1 MLVDSPNDP
10 KPLRE
15 IKQMLNLE
23 NESSN
28 IDPEIQSAH
37 TFNPTPRVR
46 NGFRRKKGDSPFTYN
61 LNLKVKKEKKQSNC
75 TNPDP
80 WARIV
85 GSRNTAAIYVD
96 GIATTALF
104 DTGAEIQLV
113 SKQFCEDHNI
123 EIQPIAKLTECST
136 MNGEI
141 FGYEGFVELNV
152 QIPGRDFSEDHL
164 FLVTSEISHQK
175 EIPIVLGTYF
185 IGSLSQYVQGFDK
198 EEFDS
203 LDYTIKQA
211 YLSWVEA
218 TRIREQYGCEPP
230 LGFVRTTKPVIIQA
244 GTSRE
249 IHGLTK
255 IKHGGYSVNCISE
268 PAMGHKLPKGLNL
281 IPGYSPLGPGSC
293 RVSALIENK
302 SNTNITIPARTVICQ
317 LGLANKIPKLVYP
330 GDDCDNDQD
339 PEGLDET
346 DEGLTYKQYEQYRA
360 VSEQLDSEM
369 NNGTQRVKIE
379 DIGPEHDID
388 GTDSRDT
395 QSNDQDDGSWILD
408 LIDLSGIKDWPEQ
421 LQHDTKEML
430 KRNAKVFSK
439 DDMDMGRTN
448 LVKHHIK
455 LTDPAPFKE
464 AYRRIPPQMY
474 DEVKTHIQEMLDLG
488 AIRPSNSPWASSI
501 VLVRKK
507 DGRLRFCI
515 DLRRLNNRTVKD
527 AYSLPRIESILD
539 SLGGAQIFTTLD
551 LKAGYWQVEMAE
563 ECKAYTAFTC
573 GPLGFY
579 ECDTMPFGATN
590 APATFQRLMHDCLGD
605 LNMNWCIVYLDDII
619 VFSDTKEEHIKR
631 LEAVF
636 QKLMAAGLKLKPTK
650 CFFFRNE
657 IEYLGHV
664 VSGKGISTNPK
675 KIEAVTKWPTPK
687 TVYDVRSFL
696 GFVGYYR
703 RFIKNFSKITKPIR
717 EVITGLENQSKRA
730 AKKTYIEWTDTAES
744 AFEALKTMCVSTP
757 ILAYPNYQL
766 PFILH
771 TDSSTDG
778 LGAVL
783 YQKQDGKQRVIA
795 YASRSVSKAESN
807 YPAHK
812 LEFLALKWAVCEKF
826 HEYLYGSKSFEVY
839 TDNNP
844 LTYVLTSA
852 KLDACGQRWVA
863 KLANYNFSIKYRC
876 GVSNTEADALSR
888 IKWPEALSE
897 IMNTDNGCMDTH
909 VINAILTGAVSKSSL
924 IESVSCS
931 TDVIPTELDKTTS
944 KLSNINWMKE
954 QRLDPNL
961 GVIIRLIES
970 GQLFKRKLQGKDSTE
985 LKSFLRNKRC
995 LKLNKDVLYRKS
1007 YSDNSTTKRTMWQLV
1022 VPKLFRERALSGCH
1036 DDVGHQGI
1044 LRTLS
1049 LLRERFYW
1057 PGMQE
1062 EATQYVMRCSRC
1074 LRRKTPPQVAPLQ
1087 PILVTQPLEL
1097 VHMDYLSLEPS
1108 KGNIENVLVIT
1119 DHFTRYAF
1127 AYPSKTQTA
1136 QATARILWDNFIC
1149 HYGFPEKF
1157 ISDQGRNFESDLIK
1171 ELCKIAGV
1179 KKVHTT
1185 PYHPQ
1190 GNGQCERF
1198 NSTLCNMLG
1207 TLSDEEKSD
1216 WKSHLGC
1223 MTHAYNCTKRAS
1235 TTYSPYYLMFGRHPR
1250 LPIDIEFGLHKP
1262 NCSDNS
1268 SKSRYIQKLR
1278 RRLNYAFQK
1287 ASKYSDQQA
1296 KKYKQGYDKSVKG
1309 PQLHVNDLVLVK
1321 IVAHKG
1327 RHKLQDRWEPE
1338 EYVVIEQP
1346 ITGTPVY
1353 KVKPV
1358 NGNNIRTLHRNLL
1371 LPLGVKLEPDYE
1383 SDDSILEEDSD
1394 DEEGG
1399 FVTPI
1404 KDLSPKGQKEDGK
1417 KPHKHVQF
1425 ESPDTQLQSVD
1436 EGTPE
1441 SLPIE
1446 VQNSTLSPNQTDI
1459 VSMQSIED
1467 SSDEFIPM
1475 DISLPS
1481 KYLLPNLDDS
1491 SIEEDTKVTTLT
1503 TEADVHDTNHTAE
1516 MSLVDSE
1523 ADSLVDTREL
1533 LEFIDTMDVSDT
1545 SKVNEPTTQEELAH
1559 DVTGQ
1564 DVVDPKSESQFSS
1577 FMSYH
1582 EGEASSMDPG
1592 TDGMEL
1598 SKSPIEESTM
1608 RDVSGVV
1615 DHGDI
1620 NSHDTDIIAYEPNN
1634 TSIPS
1639 IDISD
1644 KSVES
1649 QSPSQTEDSS
1659 VNPIVQVETEPLRRS
1674 ARGRKQTQF
1683 YGSPF
1688 LYRITYNLTPRVVS
1702 DLLHHVPDVQDSLV
1716 DRP

>member
-1 MLVDSPNDP
+1 
-10 KPLRE
+10 
-15 IKQMLNLE
+15 MLNLE
-23 NESSN
+23 KDSSK
-28 IDPEIQSAH
+28 IDSGNTSSH
-37 TFNPTPRVR
+37 TFTPTPNVR
-46 NGFRRKKGDSPFTYN
+46 KGFRRKKGDSPFTYN
-61 LNLKVKKEKKQSNC
+61 LNLKVKKEKKQSNF

-85 GSRNTAAIYVD
+85 GSRNTAAIYMD

-113 SKQFCEDHNI
+113 SKQFCEDNEW
-123 EIQPIAKLTECST
+123 EIQPIEKLTECST
-136 MNGEI
+136 VSGEI
-141 FGYEGFVELNV
+141 FGYEGFVEVNV
-152 QIPGRDFSEDHL
+152 QIPWRDLSEDHL
-164 FLVTSEISHQK
+164 FLVTSELSHQK
-175 EIPIVLGTYF
+175 EIPVVLGTYF
-185 IGSLSQYVQGFDK
+185 IASLSEYLHGIDK
-198 EEFDS
+198 TEFDS
-203 LDYTIKQA
+203 LDYTVKQA

-218 TRIREQYGCEPP
+218 TRIREKYGCEPP
-230 LGFVRTTKPVIIQA
+230 LGFVKTTKPVLIQA

-255 IKHGGYSVNCISE
+255 IKHGGYAVNCISE
-268 PAMGHKLPKGLNL
+268 PAIGQQLPKGLKL
-281 IPGYSPLGPGSC
+281 IPGYSPLSPGSC
-293 RVSALIENK
+293 RVSAGVEN
-302 SNTNITIPARTVICQ
+302 STDRDITIPTRTTICQ
-317 LGLANKIPKLVYP
+317 LGLANRIPKLIYP

-339 PEGLDET
+339 PEEVVDT
-346 DEGLTYKQYEQYRA
+346 DEGLTYKHFEQYKT
-360 VSEQLDSEM
+360 VSDQLLTDSEM
-369 NNGTQRVKIE
+369 KSEKTQSKVVVEDLGPDLEE
-379 DIGPEHDID
+379 DIQPQNLNSENTKNPSVD
-388 GTDSRDT
+388 
-395 QSNDQDDGSWILD
+395 DDGSWILN
-408 LIDLSGIKDWPEQ
+408 LIDLSGLENWPEN
-421 LQHDTKEML
+421 LQHEAKEML

-455 LTDPAPFKE
+455 LTDPVPFKE

-474 DEVKTHIQEMLDLG
+474 DEVKAHIQEMLDLG
-488 AIRPSNSPWASSI
+488 AIRPSNSPWASAI

-515 DLRRLNNRTVKD
+515 DLRKLNNRTVKD

-539 SLGGAQIFTTLD
+539 SLGGAQIFYTLD
-551 LKAGYWQVEMAE
+551 LKAGYWQVEMTE

-590 APATFQRLMHDCLGD
+590 APATFQRLMHDCLGE

-619 VFSDTKEEHIKR
+619 IFSDTKEEHLKR

-636 QKLMAAGLKLKPTK
+636 QKLCAAGLKLKPSK
-650 CFFFRNE
+650 CFFFKEE
-657 IEYLGHV
+657 IEYLRHV

-675 KIEAVTKWPTPK
+675 KIEAVSKWPTPR

-703 RFIKNFSKITKPIR
+703 RFIKNFSRITKPIR
-717 EVITGLENQSKRA
+717 EVITGLENQSKKA
-730 AKKTYIEWTDTAES
+730 AKKTYIEWSDAADTA
-744 AFEALKTMCVSTP
+744 FEHLKVMCVSTP

-766 PFILH
+766 PFTLH

-783 YQKQDGKQRVIA
+783 YQKQDGKMRVIA
-795 YASRSVSKAESN
+795 YASRSVIKAEAN

-812 LEFLALKWAVCEKF
+812 LEFQALKWAVCEKF
-826 HEYLYGSKSFEVY
+826 HEYLYGSKPFEVF

-897 IMNTDNGCMDTH
+897 NVDIDNGRMDTH
-909 VINAILTGAVSKSSL
+909 VINAILAGAVTKSSL
-924 IESVSCS
+924 IESVSC
-931 TDVIPTELDKTTS
+931 DAEIIPTELDKDTG
-944 KLSNINWMKE
+944 KLSDINWTKE

-970 GQLFKRKLQGKDSTE
+970 GQLTKRKLQGKDSSE
-985 LKSFLRNKRC
+985 VKSFLRNRKS
-995 LKLNKDVLYRKS
+995 LKLVKDVLYRKS
-1007 YSDNSTTKRTMWQLV
+1007 YSDNSTSKKTLWQLV
-1022 VPKLFRERALSGCH
+1022 VPKLFRERALLGCH

-1062 EATQYVMRCSRC
+1062 EATQHVLKCSRC

-1119 DHFTRYAF
+1119 DHFTRYAL

-1207 TLSDEEKSD
+1207 TLSEEEKSD
-1216 WKSHLGC
+1216 WKSYLGC
-1223 MTHAYNCTKRAS
+1223 MTHAYNCTKHAS

-1250 LPIDIEFGLHKP
+1250 LPIDVEFGLNKP
-1262 NCSDNS
+1262 NCGDNS

-1296 KKYKQGYDKSVKG
+1296 SKYKHSYDKSVKG

-1327 RHKLQDRWEPE
+1327 RHKLQDRWELE
-1338 EYVVIEQP
+1338 EYVVIEQL
-1346 ITGTPVY
+1346 IAGTPVY

-1358 NGNNIRTLHRNLL
+1358 NGDNVRTLHRNLL

-1394 DEEGG
+1394 EDEGG
-1399 FVTPI
+1399 IVGDPTV
-1404 KDLSPKGQKEDGK
+1404 KSSDKLSDGK
-1417 KPHKHVQF
+1417 KKEDSEKPKKHVRF
-1425 ESPDTQLQSVD
+1425 E
-1436 EGTPE
+1436 
-1441 SLPIE
+1441 
-1446 VQNSTLSPNQTDI
+1446 
-1459 VSMQSIED
+1459 
-1467 SSDEFIPM
+1467 
-1475 DISLPS
+1475 
-1481 KYLLPNLDDS
+1481 
-1491 SIEEDTKVTTLT
+1491 TLT
-1503 TEADVHDTNHTAE
+1503 
-1516 MSLVDSE
+1516 
-1523 ADSLVDTREL
+1523 
-1533 LEFIDTMDVSDT
+1533 
-1545 SKVNEPTTQEELAH
+1545 
-1559 DVTGQ
+1559 
-1564 DVVDPKSESQFSS
+1564 
-1577 FMSYH
+1577 
-1582 EGEASSMDPG
+1582 
-1592 TDGMEL
+1592 
-1598 SKSPIEESTM
+1598 
-1608 RDVSGVV
+1608 
-1615 DHGDI
+1615 
-1620 NSHDTDIIAYEPNN
+1620 
-1634 TSIPS
+1634 
-1639 IDISD
+1639 
-1644 KSVES
+1644 
-1649 QSPSQTEDSS
+1649 
-1659 VNPIVQVETEPLRRS
+1659 
-1674 ARGRKQTQF
+1674 
-1683 YGSPF
+1683 
-1688 LYRITYNLTPRVVS
+1688 
-1702 DLLHHVPDVQDSLV
+1702 
-1716 DRP
+1716 

>member
-1 MLVDSPNDP
+1 
-10 KPLRE
+10 
-15 IKQMLNLE
+15 
-23 NESSN
+23 
-28 IDPEIQSAH
+28 
-37 TFNPTPRVR
+37 
-46 NGFRRKKGDSPFTYN
+46 
-61 LNLKVKKEKKQSNC
+61 
-75 TNPDP
+75 
-80 WARIV
+80 
-85 GSRNTAAIYVD
+85 
-96 GIATTALF
+96 
-104 DTGAEIQLV
+104 
-113 SKQFCEDHNI
+113 
-123 EIQPIAKLTECST
+123 
-136 MNGEI
+136 
-141 FGYEGFVELNV
+141 
-152 QIPGRDFSEDHL
+152 
-164 FLVTSEISHQK
+164 
-175 EIPIVLGTYF
+175 
-185 IGSLSQYVQGFDK
+185 
-198 EEFDS
+198 
-203 LDYTIKQA
+203 
-211 YLSWVEA
+211 
-218 TRIREQYGCEPP
+218 
-230 LGFVRTTKPVIIQA
+230 
-244 GTSRE
+244 
-249 IHGLTK
+249 
-255 IKHGGYSVNCISE
+255 
-268 PAMGHKLPKGLNL
+268 MGHNLPKGLTL

-302 SNTNITIPARTVICQ
+302 SNNSITIPARTVICQ

-330 GDDCDNDQD
+330 GDDYDNDQD
-339 PEGLDET
+339 PDGLDES
-346 DEGLTYKQYEQYRA
+346 DEGLTYKQYEQYRT
-360 VSEQLDSEM
+360 VSEQLESES
-369 NNGTQRVKIE
+369 NDDTQGVTIE
-379 DIGPEHDID
+379 DIGPED
-388 GTDSRDT
+388 GESDCKDT
-395 QSNDQDDGSWILD
+395 QSNEQDDGSWILN
-408 LIDLSGIKDWPEQ
+408 LIDLSGIEDWPEK
-421 LQHDTKEML
+421 LQQDAKDML
-430 KRNAKVFSK
+430 KRNAQVFSK
-439 DDMDMGRTN
+439 DDMDMGRTK

-474 DEVKTHIQEMLDLG
+474 DEVKAHIQEMLDLG
-488 AIRPSNSPWASSI
+488 AIRPSNSPWASAI

-619 VFSDTKEEHIKR
+619 VFSDTKKEHLKR

-650 CFFFRNE
+650 CFFFRDE

-675 KIEAVTKWPTPK
+675 KIEAVAKWPTPK

-730 AKKTYIEWTDTAES
+730 AKKTHIEWTDIADS
-744 AFEALKTMCVSTP
+744 AFETLKTMCVNTP
-757 ILAYPNYQL
+757 ILAYPDYQL
-766 PFILH
+766 PFTLH

-783 YQKQDGKQRVIA
+783 YQKQNGKQRVIA

-826 HEYLYGSKSFEVY
+826 HEYLYGTKPFEVF

-888 IKWPEALSE
+888 IKWPEAISE
-897 IMNTDNGCMDTH
+897 KLDLDNRCMDTH
-909 VINAILTGAVSKSSL
+909 IINAILTGAVSKSSL
-924 IESVSCS
+924 IESVSCNA
-931 TDVIPTELDKTTS
+931 DVIPTELDKTTS

-995 LKLNKDVLYRKS
+995 LKLYKDVLYRKS
-1007 YSDNSTTKRTMWQLV
+1007 YSDNSTTKTTMWQLV

-1057 PGMQE
+1057 PGMHE

-1119 DHFTRYAF
+1119 DHFTRYAL

-1207 TLSDEEKSD
+1207 TLSDEDKSD

-1223 MTHAYNCTKRAS
+1223 MTHAYNCTKHAS

-1250 LPIDIEFGLHKP
+1250 LPIDIEFGLKKP
-1262 NCSDNS
+1262 NSSDNS

-1346 ITGTPVY
+1346 IAGTPVY

-1358 NGNNIRTLHRNLL
+1358 NGNNVRTLYRNLL

-1404 KDLSPKGQKEDGK
+1404 KNLSPKGQKEDGK
-1417 KPHKHVQF
+1417 KPHRHVQF
-1425 ESPDTQLQSVD
+1425 ESPDTQLHSVD

-1446 VQNSTLSPNQTDI
+1446 GPSSTLSPNQSDI
-1459 VSMQSIED
+1459 VSKQSIED
-1467 SSDEFIPM
+1467 SGDEFIPM

-1503 TEADVHDTNHTAE
+1503 TEADIHDTDQTAE

-1545 SKVNEPTTQEELAH
+1545 SKVSEPTTHEELAH
-1559 DVTGQ
+1559 DETGQ
-1564 DVVDPKSESQFSS
+1564 DIVDPKSESQFSS

-1582 EGEASSMDPG
+1582 EGESSSMDPG
-1592 TDGMEL
+1592 TDGKEL

-1608 RDVSGVV
+1608 RDASGVV
-1615 DHGDI
+1615 DQGDI
-1620 NSHDTDIIAYEPNN
+1620 NSHDIDVIAYEPNS

-1644 KSVES
+1644 NSAES
-1649 QSPSQTEDSS
+1649 QSTSQTEDPA
-1659 VNPIVQVETEPLRRS
+1659 VNPFVQVETEPLRRS
-1674 ARGRKQTQF
+1674 ARERKQTQF
-1683 YGSPF
+1683 YGSPL

-1702 DLLHHVPDVQDSLV
+1702 DLLHHVPDIQDSLI
-1716 DRP
+1716 DMP

>member
-23 NESSN
+23 NESSKS
-28 IDPEIQSAH
+28 DPKIQETH
-37 TFNPTPRVR
+37 TFNPTPRIR
-46 NGFRRKKGDSPFTYN
+46 NGFRRKKGDSPFSYN

-123 EIQPIAKLTECST
+123 DIQPIAKLTECST

-293 RVSALIENK
+293 RVSALVENK

-317 LGLANKIPKLVYP
+317 LGLANKIPKLLYP

-339 PEGLDET
+339 PEGFDET

-369 NNGTQRVKIE
+369 NNGTQGVTIE
-379 DIGPEHDID
+379 DLGPEHGID
-388 GTDSRDT
+388 GTDSNDT
-395 QSNDQDDGSWILD
+395 QSDDQDDGSWILD

-421 LQHDTKEML
+421 LQHDTREML

-439 DDMDMGRTN
+439 DDMDIGRTN

-730 AKKTYIEWTDTAES
+730 AKKTYIEWTDAAES

-826 HEYLYGSKSFEVY
+826 HEYLYGSKPFEVY

-897 IMNTDNGCMDTH
+897 MMNTDNGCMDTH
-909 VINAILTGAVSKSSL
+909 VINAVLTGAVTKSSL

-931 TDVIPTELDKTTS
+931 AGIIPTELDQND

-985 LKSFLRNKRC
+985 LKSFLRNKRS
-995 LKLNKDVLYRKS
+995 LKLIKDVLYRKS
-1007 YSDNSTTKRTMWQLV
+1007 FSDNSTTKKTMWQLV
-1022 VPKLFRERALSGCH
+1022 VPKIFRERALSGCH

-1119 DHFTRYAF
+1119 DHFTRYAL

-1179 KKVHTT
+1179 KKIHTT

-1223 MTHAYNCTKRAS
+1223 MTHAYNCTKHAS

-1309 PQLHVNDLVLVK
+1309 PQLHENDLVLVK

-1346 ITGTPVY
+1346 IAGTPVY

-1358 NGNNIRTLHRNLL
+1358 NGSNVRTLHRNLL

-1383 SDDSILEEDSD
+1383 SGDSILEEDSD
-1394 DEEGG
+1394 EEEGG
-1399 FVTPI
+1399 LVYPI
-1404 KDLSPKGQKEDGK
+1404 GNQSPKVQKEEGE
-1417 KPHKHVQF
+1417 KPQRHVQF
-1425 ESPDTQLQSVD
+1425 ESPDTDLQTVK

-1441 SLPIE
+1441 TLLTE
-1446 VQNSTLSPNQTDI
+1446 VNNSTLPPNQTD
-1459 VSMQSIED
+1459 VVSIES

-1475 DISLPS
+1475 DVSLPS

-1491 SIEEDTKVTTLT
+1491 SIEEDTKVTTLS
-1503 TEADVHDTNHTAE
+1503 TEADVHNADHTTE

-1545 SKVNEPTTQEELAH
+1545 SKGNEPTTQEEVAH
-1559 DVTGQ
+1559 DETGQ
-1564 DVVDPKSESQFSS
+1564 DIVDPKSESQFSS

-1582 EGEASSMDPG
+1582 EGETSSMDPG

-1598 SKSPIEESTM
+1598 SKSPIGESTM
-1608 RDVSGVV
+1608 RDVSGVD

-1620 NSHDTDIIAYEPNN
+1620 NSHDIDIIAYEPNN

-1644 KSVES
+1644 NSVES
-1649 QSPSQTEDSS
+1649 QSPNQTEDSS
-1659 VNPIVQVETEPLRRS
+1659 VNPIVQVETEPLRSS
-1674 ARGRKQTQF
+1674 ARDRKQTQF

-1716 DRP
+1716 DRL

>member
-1 MLVDSPNDP
+1 
-10 KPLRE
+10 
-15 IKQMLNLE
+15 
-23 NESSN
+23 
-28 IDPEIQSAH
+28 
-37 TFNPTPRVR
+37 
-46 NGFRRKKGDSPFTYN
+46 
-61 LNLKVKKEKKQSNC
+61 
-75 TNPDP
+75 
-80 WARIV
+80 
-85 GSRNTAAIYVD
+85 
-96 GIATTALF
+96 
-104 DTGAEIQLV
+104 
-113 SKQFCEDHNI
+113 
-123 EIQPIAKLTECST
+123 
-136 MNGEI
+136 
-141 FGYEGFVELNV
+141 
-152 QIPGRDFSEDHL
+152 
-164 FLVTSEISHQK
+164 
-175 EIPIVLGTYF
+175 
-185 IGSLSQYVQGFDK
+185 
-198 EEFDS
+198 
-203 LDYTIKQA
+203 
-211 YLSWVEA
+211 
-218 TRIREQYGCEPP
+218 
-230 LGFVRTTKPVIIQA
+230 
-244 GTSRE
+244 
-249 IHGLTK
+249 
-255 IKHGGYSVNCISE
+255 
-268 PAMGHKLPKGLNL
+268 
-281 IPGYSPLGPGSC
+281 
-293 RVSALIENK
+293 
-302 SNTNITIPARTVICQ
+302 
-317 LGLANKIPKLVYP
+317 
-330 GDDCDNDQD
+330 
-339 PEGLDET
+339 
-346 DEGLTYKQYEQYRA
+346 
-360 VSEQLDSEM
+360 
-369 NNGTQRVKIE
+369 
-379 DIGPEHDID
+379 
-388 GTDSRDT
+388 
-395 QSNDQDDGSWILD
+395 
-408 LIDLSGIKDWPEQ
+408 
-421 LQHDTKEML
+421 
-430 KRNAKVFSK
+430 
-439 DDMDMGRTN
+439 
-448 LVKHHIK
+448 
-455 LTDPAPFKE
+455 
-464 AYRRIPPQMY
+464 MY
-474 DEVKTHIQEMLDLG
+474 DEVKAHIQEMLDLG
-488 AIRPSNSPWASSI
+488 AIRPSNSPWASAI

-619 VFSDTKEEHIKR
+619 IFSDTKEEHIKR

-650 CFFFRNE
+650 CFFFRDE

-730 AKKTYIEWTDTAES
+730 AKKTYIEWTDIADS
-744 AFEALKTMCVSTP
+744 AFETLKTMCVNTP
-757 ILAYPNYQL
+757 ILAYPDYQL
-766 PFILH
+766 PFTLH

-826 HEYLYGSKSFEVY
+826 HEYLYGTKPFEVF

-863 KLANYNFSIKYRC
+863 KLTNYNFSIKYRC

-888 IKWPEALSE
+888 IKWPEAISE
-897 IMNTDNGCMDTH
+897 KLDLNNGCMDTH

-1007 YSDNSTTKRTMWQLV
+1007 YSDNSTTKKTMWQLV

-1062 EATQYVMRCSRC
+1062 EATQYVMHCSRC

-1119 DHFTRYAF
+1119 DHFTRYAL

-1223 MTHAYNCTKRAS
+1223 MTHAYNCTKHAS

-1309 PQLHVNDLVLVK
+1309 PQLHENDLVLVK

-1346 ITGTPVY
+1346 IAGTPVY

-1404 KDLSPKGQKEDGK
+1404 VNLSPKGQKEDGK
-1417 KPHKHVQF
+1417 KSQKHVQF
-1425 ESPDTQLQSVD
+1425 ESPDTHLQSVD
-1436 EGTPE
+1436 KRTPE
-1441 SLPIE
+1441 SLPTE
-1446 VQNSTLSPNQTDI
+1446 VKHSTLSPSQI
-1459 VSMQSIED
+1459 
-1467 SSDEFIPM
+1467 
-1475 DISLPS
+1475 L
-1481 KYLLPNLDDS
+1481 YLC
-1491 SIEEDTKVTTLT
+1491 
-1503 TEADVHDTNHTAE
+1503 
-1516 MSLVDSE
+1516 
-1523 ADSLVDTREL
+1523 
-1533 LEFIDTMDVSDT
+1533 
-1545 SKVNEPTTQEELAH
+1545 
-1559 DVTGQ
+1559 
-1564 DVVDPKSESQFSS
+1564 SQ
-1577 FMSYH
+1577 
-1582 EGEASSMDPG
+1582 
-1592 TDGMEL
+1592 
-1598 SKSPIEESTM
+1598 
-1608 RDVSGVV
+1608 
-1615 DHGDI
+1615 
-1620 NSHDTDIIAYEPNN
+1620 
-1634 TSIPS
+1634 
-1639 IDISD
+1639 
-1644 KSVES
+1644 
-1649 QSPSQTEDSS
+1649 
-1659 VNPIVQVETEPLRRS
+1659 
-1674 ARGRKQTQF
+1674 
-1683 YGSPF
+1683 
-1688 LYRITYNLTPRVVS
+1688 
-1702 DLLHHVPDVQDSLV
+1702 
-1716 DRP
+1716 

>member
-23 NESSN
+23 NESSKS
-28 IDPEIQSAH
+28 DPKIQDTH
-37 TFNPTPRVR
+37 TFNPTPRIR
-46 NGFRRKKGDSPFTYN
+46 NGFRRKKGDSPFSYN

-123 EIQPIAKLTECST
+123 DIQPIAKLTECST

-218 TRIREQYGCEPP
+218 TRIREQHGCEPP

-293 RVSALIENK
+293 RVSALVENK

-317 LGLANKIPKLVYP
+317 LGLANKIPKLLYP

-339 PEGLDET
+339 PEGFDET

-369 NNGTQRVKIE
+369 NNGTQGVTIE
-379 DIGPEHDID
+379 DLGPEHGID
-388 GTDSRDT
+388 GTDSNDT
-395 QSNDQDDGSWILD
+395 QSDDQDDGSWILD

-421 LQHDTKEML
+421 LQHDTREML

-439 DDMDMGRTN
+439 DDMDIGRTN

-730 AKKTYIEWTDTAES
+730 AKKTYIEWTDAAES

-826 HEYLYGSKSFEVY
+826 HEYLYGSKPFEVY

-897 IMNTDNGCMDTH
+897 MMNTDNGCMDTH
-909 VINAILTGAVSKSSL
+909 VINAVLTGAVTKSSL

-931 TDVIPTELDKTTS
+931 AGIIPIELDQND

-985 LKSFLRNKRC
+985 LKSFLRNKRS
-995 LKLNKDVLYRKS
+995 LKLIKDVLYRKS
-1007 YSDNSTTKRTMWQLV
+1007 FSDNSTTKKTMWQLV
-1022 VPKLFRERALSGCH
+1022 VPKIFRERALSGCH

-1119 DHFTRYAF
+1119 DHFTRYAL

-1179 KKVHTT
+1179 KKIHTT

-1223 MTHAYNCTKRAS
+1223 MTHAYNCTKHAS

-1309 PQLHVNDLVLVK
+1309 PQLHENDLVLVK

-1346 ITGTPVY
+1346 IAGTPVY

-1358 NGNNIRTLHRNLL
+1358 NGSNVRTLHRNLL

-1383 SDDSILEEDSD
+1383 SGDSILEEDSD
-1394 DEEGG
+1394 EEEGG
-1399 FVTPI
+1399 LVYPI
-1404 KDLSPKGQKEDGK
+1404 GNQSPKVQKEEGK
-1417 KPHKHVQF
+1417 KPQRHVQF
-1425 ESPDTQLQSVD
+1425 ESPDTDLQTVK

-1441 SLPIE
+1441 TLLTE
-1446 VQNSTLSPNQTDI
+1446 VNNSTLPPNQTD
-1459 VSMQSIED
+1459 VVSIES

-1475 DISLPS
+1475 DVSLPS

-1491 SIEEDTKVTTLT
+1491 SIEEDTKVTTLS
-1503 TEADVHDTNHTAE
+1503 TEADVHSTDHTTE

-1533 LEFIDTMDVSDT
+1533 LEFIDTMDISDT
-1545 SKVNEPTTQEELAH
+1545 SKGNEPTTQEEVAH
-1559 DVTGQ
+1559 DETGQ
-1564 DVVDPKSESQFSS
+1564 DIVDPKSESQFSS

-1582 EGEASSMDPG
+1582 EGETSSVDPG

-1598 SKSPIEESTM
+1598 SKSPIGESTM
-1608 RDVSGVV
+1608 RDVSGVD

-1620 NSHDTDIIAYEPNN
+1620 NSHDIDIIAYEPNN

-1644 KSVES
+1644 NSVES
-1649 QSPSQTEDSS
+1649 QSPNQTEDSS

-1674 ARGRKQTQF
+1674 ARDRKQTQF

-1716 DRP
+1716 DRL